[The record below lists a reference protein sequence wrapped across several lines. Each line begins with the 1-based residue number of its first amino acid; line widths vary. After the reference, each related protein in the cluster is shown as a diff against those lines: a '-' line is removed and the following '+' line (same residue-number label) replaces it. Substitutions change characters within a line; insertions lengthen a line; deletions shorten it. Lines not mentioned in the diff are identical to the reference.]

1 MKPYEIHVGRFYH
14 DGKVGLREVVAI
26 EDEARCVRYRLLA
39 AKTEREFDRHGTEMS
54 LLGMESTVTLSA
66 FATWAKV
73 AYDAQEGAQ
82 MLLGLQAAKIKLSP
96 GETTF
101 VQGVRAERNED
112 PFVGGTLITYDH
124 TEGRAVAGLEKKG
137 LVRRVGGGEVELLTL
152 GAALINAMVR

>member
-1 MKPYEIHVGRFYH
+1 
-14 DGKVGLREVVAI
+14 
-26 EDEARCVRYRLLA
+26 
-39 AKTEREFDRHGTEMS
+39 
-54 LLGMESTVTLSA
+54 
-66 FATWAKV
+66 
-73 AYDAQEGAQ
+73 

-101 VQGVRAERNED
+101 VQGVRAERHED

-124 TEGRAVAGLEKKG
+124 TEGRAVAGLERKG